1 MRADGK
7 RIRNESP
14 MYTVVAHIMS
24 KRVDSM
30 NMITIDVPVAPMQ
43 AYIREHKAD
52 EHPITHMGLIVAAY
66 LRTVAEFP
74 SLNRFIVNKNLY
86 ARNEFCVG
94 LVVLKEGKDADGT
107 MSKIYFDMTDD
118 IFTVQRKID
127 EYISENRVAYESNGT
142 EKMIRFLLSI
152 PGLCRFGVNL
162 FKWADKH
169 GFLPK
174 KVIAMSPFHASLLLS
189 NLASIRTNHIYH
201 HVYEFGTTSIA
212 VTMGNLREVPRRKAD
227 GIEFER
233 CLPLGIVMDE
243 RIASGSYF
251 ALAFRQFIKY
261 IKNPQLLEGE
271 PKVYNKD
278 ACFK

>member
-1 MRADGK
+1 
-7 RIRNESP
+7 
-14 MYTVVAHIMS
+14 
-24 KRVDSM
+24 
-30 NMITIDVPVAPMQ
+30 
-43 AYIREHKAD
+43 
-52 EHPITHMGLIVAAY
+52 
-66 LRTVAEFP
+66 
-74 SLNRFIVNKNLY
+74 
-86 ARNEFCVG
+86 
-94 LVVLKEGKDADGT
+94 
-107 MSKIYFDMTDD
+107 
-118 IFTVQRKID
+118 
-127 EYISENRVAYESNGT
+127 
-142 EKMIRFLLSI
+142 
-152 PGLCRFGVNL
+152 
-162 FKWADKH
+162 
-169 GFLPK
+169 
-174 KVIAMSPFHASLLLS
+174 MSPFHASLLLS

-212 VTMGNLREVPRRKAD
+212 VTMGNMREVPRRKAD

>member
-1 MRADGK
+1 
-7 RIRNESP
+7 
-14 MYTVVAHIMS
+14 MYTVAAHIMN

-74 SLNRFIVNKNLY
+74 SLNRSIVNKNLY

-227 GIEFER
+227 SIEFER

>member
-1 MRADGK
+1 
-7 RIRNESP
+7 
-14 MYTVVAHIMS
+14 
-24 KRVDSM
+24 
-30 NMITIDVPVAPMQ
+30 
-43 AYIREHKAD
+43 
-52 EHPITHMGLIVAAY
+52 
-66 LRTVAEFP
+66 
-74 SLNRFIVNKNLY
+74 
-86 ARNEFCVG
+86 
-94 LVVLKEGKDADGT
+94 
-107 MSKIYFDMTDD
+107 MTDD

-261 IKNPQLLEGE
+261 IKNPRLLEGE
-271 PKVYNKD
+271 PNVYNKD

>member
-1 MRADGK
+1 
-7 RIRNESP
+7 
-14 MYTVVAHIMS
+14 MYTVAAHIMS

-30 NMITIDVPVAPMQ
+30 NMITIDLPVAPMQ
-43 AYIREHKAD
+43 KYIREHKAD

-74 SLNRFIVNKNLY
+74 ALNRFIVNKRLY
-86 ARNEFCVG
+86 ARNEFCAG
-94 LVVLKEGKDADGT
+94 LVVLKEGKNADGT
-107 MSKIYFDMTDD
+107 MSKVYFEPTDD

-127 EYISENRVAYESNGT
+127 EYVSENRKEYDNNGT

-174 KVIAMSPFHASLLLS
+174 KVIDMSPFHASILIS

-201 HVYEFGTTSIA
+201 HVYEFGTTSIS
-212 VTMGNLREVPRRKAD
+212 VTMGNLREVPRRRVD
-227 GIEFER
+227 GIRFER

-251 ALAFRQFIKY
+251 ALAFRSFSEYLKS
-261 IKNPQLLEGE
+261 PELLEGE
-271 PKVYNKD
+271 PKVFNRDY
-278 ACFK
+278 CFK